1 MEAVARG
8 RRRRRSGLRA
18 FVDANHGFLLR
29 IETLSPPLEADGRR
43 HHVRVESSDV
53 RPRRRIAVLATLGAV
68 VVLLLLGGAVLGG
81 GWYYSGQL
89 LEPANSRPGYPDTS
103 AGAAGDAEKPAVLLE
118 QSEDTVLPG
127 TWGLLWDGGAARVGP
142 VDGRPDGKV
151 RRPLVDGSAPPA
163 GTKVRM
169 ATTVWATDPK
179 AAHGLDF
186 TDVKIKTELGDAPAW
201 FVPGTSSTWVV
212 AVHGRAGSRAEAL
225 RVLPQLHERGL
236 PTLVVTYRNDTD
248 EGAPASPDGL
258 YHLGGTEWRDV
269 EAAVEHARDQGAANV
284 LLYGWSMGGAIIGQL
299 LAQSSVA
306 GSVTGVVLDAPVTS
320 WTKTLE
326 LQAANRDV
334 PTAIVPVAEL
344 VSDWR
349 ADRLRPVRPGRAPA
363 GGEAEDVGLPRQRGR
378 DRSGAGLAGPR
389 RRGGPAAVAAA
400 VRRGA
405 GRGPHRRVEHRR
417 RRVPA
422 ESGRLPEHRDQRLLT
437 WHNTVRHDQIT
448 QR

>member
-1 MEAVARG
+1 MESPSARP
-8 RRRRRSGLRA
+8 RRRRRI
-18 FVDANHGFLLR
+18 V
-29 IETLSPPLEADGRR
+29 
-43 HHVRVESSDV
+43 
-53 RPRRRIAVLATLGAV
+53 VLTTLGVV
-68 VVLLLLGGAVLGG
+68 VVLLLLCGAVLGG

-103 AGAAGDAEKPAVLLE
+103 AGGTGGADQPSVLLE

-151 RRPLVDGSAPPA
+151 RRPLIDGTAPPA

-169 ATTVWATDPK
+169 ATSVWDTDPK
-179 AAHGLDF
+179 AALGLDF
-186 TDVKIKTELGDAPAW
+186 TDVKVKTELGDAPAW

-225 RVLPQLHERGL
+225 RVLPQLHQRGL
-236 PTLVVTYRNDTD
+236 PTLVVTYRNDTE

-269 EAAVEHARDQGAANV
+269 EAAVEHAKAQGAANV

-299 LAQSSVA
+299 LAQSPTA
-306 GSVTGVVLDAPVTS
+306 ASVTGVVLDAPVTS

-334 PTAIVPVAEL
+334 PVAIVPVAEL

-349 ADRLRPVRPGRAPA
+349 ADIGFERFDLVEHPPATKPKTLVFHGNADGTVPVQGS
-363 GGEAEDVGLPRQRGR
+363 R
-378 DRSGAGLAGPR
+378 DLAT
-389 RRGGPAAVAAA
+389 AAA
-400 VRRGA
+400 RLQWPLQYVEVPGA
-405 GRGPHRRVEHRR
+405 DHT
-417 RRVPA
+417 A
-422 ESGRLPEHRDQRLLT
+422 AWNTDAAAYQRNLDDFLNGVIGT
-437 WHNTVRHDQIT
+437 S
-448 QR
+448 

>member
-1 MEAVARG
+1 M
-8 RRRRRSGLRA
+8 
-18 FVDANHGFLLR
+18 
-29 IETLSPPLEADGRR
+29 
-43 HHVRVESSDV
+43 
-53 RPRRRIAVLATLGAV
+53 V
-68 VVLLLLGGAVLGG
+68 VVLLLLVGTVLGG

-103 AGAAGDAEKPAVLLE
+103 AGGTGDAAKPAVLLE

-142 VDGRPDGKV
+142 VEGRPDGKV
-151 RRPLVDGSAPPA
+151 RRPLLDGTAPPA

-169 ATTVWATDPK
+169 ATNIWATDPK
-179 AAHGLDF
+179 AAVGLDF

-258 YHLGGTEWRDV
+258 YHLGGTEWHDV
-269 EAAVEHARDQGAANV
+269 EAAVEYAKARGAANV
-284 LLYGWSMGGAIIGQL
+284 LLYGWSMGGAIVGQL
-299 LAQSSVA
+299 LAQSPTA
-306 GSVTGVVLDAPVTS
+306 ASVTGVVLDAPVTS

-326 LQAANRDV
+326 LQASNRDV
-334 PTAIVPVAEL
+334 PVAIVPVAEL

-349 ADRLRPVRPGRAPA
+349 ADIGFEKFDLVEHPPATKPRTLVFHGNADGTVPVQGS
-363 GGEAEDVGLPRQRGR
+363 R
-378 DRSGAGLAGPR
+378 DL
-389 RRGGPAAVAAA
+389 AAA
-400 VRRGA
+400 ASRLQWPLQYVEVPGADHTAAWNTDAAAYRRNLDDFLTAVIGA
-405 GRGPHRRVEHRR
+405 
-417 RRVPA
+417 
-422 ESGRLPEHRDQRLLT
+422 S
-437 WHNTVRHDQIT
+437 
-448 QR
+448 